1 MMEQAR
7 NTGRLSSRQSNRTS
21 RSSRPGTASTYASE
35 SRPGTAY
42 SYGSSVSRGGATT
55 RRTEDEALLRSTMA
69 RLDQL
74 EMELINEKEA
84 RSATESQL
92 RDLQKQL
99 GQSKPR

>member
-1 MMEQAR
+1 MIEQTR
-7 NTGRLSSRQSNRTS
+7 NTRPSS
-21 RSSRPGTASTYASE
+21 RSSRSNRS

-42 SYGSSVSRGGATT
+42 SYASGSRPGTAYSCDSKGSYGGGTT

-92 RDLQKQL
+92 KQL
-99 GQSKPR
+99 QRQLKERE